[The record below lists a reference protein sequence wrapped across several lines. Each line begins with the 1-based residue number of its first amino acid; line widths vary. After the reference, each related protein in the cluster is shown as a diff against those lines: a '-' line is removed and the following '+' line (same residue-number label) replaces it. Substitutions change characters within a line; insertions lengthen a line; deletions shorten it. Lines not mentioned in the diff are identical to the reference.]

1 VVLWPKGQSPPRR
14 HNRRGGSLAEGA
26 GSSPPDID
34 SKAGAAYADPRLCSA
49 SDTAVSGSFVFSDPP
64 NMGHLTNGWS
74 VPTILYSLLRD
85 LRAVGELLRLA
96 MKNRDALRLKE
107 VGFERKGLIQ
117 AFANASALLT
127 REFPLGIP
135 RREGG

>member
-1 VVLWPKGQSPPRR
+1 LAERAESPTPS
-14 HNRRGGSLAEGA
+14 HRRGGSLAEGA

-34 SKAGAAYADPRLCSA
+34 SKAGAAYANPRLCSA
-49 SDTAVSGSFVFSDPP
+49 SDTAVTGSFVSPDPP

-74 VPTILYSLLRD
+74 APTVLYSLLRD

-96 MKNRDALRLKE
+96 MKNGDALCLKE
-107 VGFERKGLIQ
+107 VGFERKSFVQ
-117 AFANASALLT
+117 AFASASAILT
-127 REFPLGIP
+127 REVPLGIP

>member
-1 VVLWPKGQSPPRR
+1 M
-14 HNRRGGSLAEGA
+14 E
-26 GSSPPDID
+26 
-34 SKAGAAYADPRLCSA
+34 SKAGAAYANPRLCSA
-49 SDTAVSGSFVFSDPP
+49 SDTAVSGSFVFPDPP

-74 VPTILYSLLRD
+74 APTILYSLLRD
-85 LRAVGELLRLA
+85 LRAVRELLRLA
-96 MKNRDALRLKE
+96 MKNGDALCRKE